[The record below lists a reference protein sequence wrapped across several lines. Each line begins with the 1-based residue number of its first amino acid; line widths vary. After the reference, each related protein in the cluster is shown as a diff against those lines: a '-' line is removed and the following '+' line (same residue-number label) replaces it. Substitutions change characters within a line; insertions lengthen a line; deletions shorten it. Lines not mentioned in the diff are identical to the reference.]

1 MKFIPMHTATTA
13 STNLILHKVN
23 GMETIKFENKYLNM
37 GVEVVADTSYHTGE
51 YSEYEV
57 LNTAYLKIGSQLVE
71 ITDSAMLA
79 EIISFKG
86 YFENVE
92 KIADFEK
99 DVYA

>member
-1 MKFIPMHTATTA
+1 MHTATTA

-37 GVEVVADTSYHTGE
+37 GVEVVADTSYHKGE

-71 ITDSAMLA
+71 ITDNDMLA
-79 EIISFKG
+79 EIISLKG

-92 KIADFEK
+92 QIAEYEK
-99 DVYA
+99 DVYAWKTY

>member
-1 MKFIPMHTATTA
+1 
-13 STNLILHKVN
+13 
-23 GMETIKFENKYLNM
+23 METIEFKNAHFGMNLK
-37 GVEVVADTSYHTGE
+37 VVADTSYHTGE

-71 ITDSAMLA
+71 ITDSDMLA
-79 EIISFKG
+79 EIISLKG

>member
-1 MKFIPMHTATTA
+1 
-13 STNLILHKVN
+13 
-23 GMETIKFENKYLNM
+23 METIKFENKYLNM

-71 ITDSAMLA
+71 ITDSDMLA
-79 EIISFKG
+79 AIISLKG

-92 KIADFEK
+92 QIAEFENE
-99 DVYA
+99 VYA

>member
-1 MKFIPMHTATTA
+1 
-13 STNLILHKVN
+13 
-23 GMETIKFENKYLNM
+23 METIKFENKYLNM

-79 EIISFKG
+79 EIISLKG

-92 KIADFEK
+92 QIAEFEK

>member
-1 MKFIPMHTATTA
+1 
-13 STNLILHKVN
+13 
-23 GMETIKFENKYLNM
+23 METIKFENKYLNM

>member
-1 MKFIPMHTATTA
+1 
-13 STNLILHKVN
+13 
-23 GMETIKFENKYLNM
+23 METIEFKNAHFGM
-37 GVEVVADTSYHTGE
+37 GLKVVADTSYHTGE

-71 ITDSAMLA
+71 ITDSDVLA
-79 EIISFKG
+79 EIISLKG

-92 KIADFEK
+92 QIAEFEK

>member
-1 MKFIPMHTATTA
+1 
-13 STNLILHKVN
+13 
-23 GMETIKFENKYLNM
+23 METIEFKNAHFGMNL
-37 GVEVVADTSYHTGE
+37 EVVADTSYHTGE

-79 EIISFKG
+79 EIILFKG
-86 YFENVE
+86 YFESVE
-92 KIADFEK
+92 KIAEFEK